1 TSFFRDN
8 HPFEALAH
16 QVVPEIIKN
25 KGPIKSIEIWSAASS
40 MGQEP
45 YSILMTLFDDCPQLS
60 GWNFNLRAT
69 DISAEALRR
78 TKEGLYTKLEV
89 QRGLPIKKM
98 IKFFDKI
105 DDNNYKF
112 KKEYKGNLKVEK
124 FNLFEDKIIP
134 NSYDIIF
141 IRNVL
146 IYQNVENKQKIL
158 NNIFLALRPGGYM
171 FLGNG
176 ESLIGI
182 EHQFKLVN
190 FGSCTVFTKPSES
203 TIQKAS

>member
-1 TSFFRDN
+1 
-8 HPFEALAH
+8 
-16 QVVPEIIKN
+16 
-25 KGPIKSIEIWSAASS
+25 
-40 MGQEP
+40 
-45 YSILMTLFDDCPQLS
+45 
-60 GWNFNLRAT
+60 
-69 DISAEALRR
+69 
-78 TKEGLYTKLEV
+78 
-89 QRGLPIKKM
+89 M

-112 KKEYKGNLKVEK
+112 KSEYKGNLKVEK